1 MRILVA
7 GATSVPGIPLLREL
21 NARGHDV
28 VGLTSQPTKTPQI
41 EQEGAKP
48 VVANVFDAA
57 QINAVVADIEPEA
70 VVSLLT
76 TLPKWGPKRP
86 KDFEPAKKL
95 WSTGATNL
103 VRAAQRA
110 GVRRVVAE
118 SMVFAYGY
126 PTTSP
131 ALMDESDPYPGPPP
145 KGGDDMLAAL
155 RGMEQTVLT
164 SGDHSDTE
172 GIVLRYGIFYGPGVP
187 HDELFTRL
195 AKWWALPA
203 MTGNGLVPWI
213 HIDDIAKA
221 TADALDKGR
230 GGQMT
235 HRRRPTAV
243 VRRLCSRAVRQTPSA
258 AADADSLSA
267 GGLGRVVSGNGVR
280 NDSAAAV
287 ERQGQGRTRLDAYS
301 PVKIRGPL
309 LKRRGDAFGEIF
321 RRQHR
326 CVPCRHVT
334 KAFRDP
340 RDALLIQH
348 VLDAVDGEW
357 GVAGDL
363 GSGCVRGRQRRVGVV
378 VDVVDQADFLG
389 ARGVDVL
396 ACQRQFAQVAVGQ
409 DERKPGKATDV
420 GDHSQLDLAHR
431 ELRVGTGVADVDGRD
446 QVNAA
451 ADAPPVY

>member
-1 MRILVA
+1 MMRVLVA

-76 TLPKWGPKRP
+76 TLPKWGPKRL

-95 WSTGATNL
+95 WSTGASNL

-230 GGQMT
+230 GGQMYNIVDDRPQSFGDYVRELSARL
-235 HRRRPTAV
+235 HRPRPH
-243 VRRLCSRAVRQTPSA
+243 
-258 AADADSLSA
+258 ADSSSA
-267 GGLGRVVSGNGVR
+267 GGLGRVLSGNGVR

-301 PVKIRGPL
+301 PVK
-309 LKRRGDAFGEIF
+309 F
-321 RRQHR
+321 
-326 CVPCRHVT
+326 
-334 KAFRDP
+334 
-340 RDALLIQH
+340 
-348 VLDAVDGEW
+348 
-357 GVAGDL
+357 
-363 GSGCVRGRQRRVGVV
+363 
-378 VDVVDQADFLG
+378 G
-389 ARGVDVL
+389 AR
-396 ACQRQFAQVAVGQ
+396 F
-409 DERKPGKATDV
+409 
-420 GDHSQLDLAHR
+420 
-431 ELRVGTGVADVDGRD
+431 
-446 QVNAA
+446 
-451 ADAPPVY
+451 

>member
-1 MRILVA
+1 MRVLVA

-95 WSTGATNL
+95 WSTGASNL

-230 GGQMT
+230 GGQMYNIVDD
-235 HRRRPTAV
+235 RPQSFGDY
-243 VRRLCSRAVRQTPSA
+243 VRE
-258 AADADSLSA
+258 LSA
-267 GGLGRVVSGNGVR
+267 RLHRPRPMPIPYQLVGLVASYPATAFGT
-280 NDSAAAV
+280 
-287 ERQGQGRTRLDAYS
+287 TRL
-301 PVKIRGPL
+301 PL
-309 LKRRGDAFGEIF
+309 SNA
-321 RRQHR
+321 
-326 CVPCRHVT
+326 
-334 KAFRDP
+334 KAKAELDWTPIP
-340 RDALLIQH
+340 R
-348 VLDAVDGEW
+348 
-357 GVAGDL
+357 
-363 GSGCVRGRQRRVGVV
+363 
-378 VDVVDQADFLG
+378 
-389 ARGVDVL
+389 
-396 ACQRQFAQVAVGQ
+396 
-409 DERKPGKATDV
+409 
-420 GDHSQLDLAHR
+420 
-431 ELRVGTGVADVDGRD
+431 
-446 QVNAA
+446 
-451 ADAPPVY
+451 